1 MRSEMCTCTRRAD
14 FPQESQLGRHS
25 GRLLCCTPGG
35 IRERKKKS
43 GKGFNGEE
51 LDFNLG
57 CHQVYPCASPPHLDG
72 RTRRGEEGACVGK
85 GQTKSDREGK
95 LQGKVSL
102 HPHLEQGGMA
112 PVKKKKKAKAVDAT
126 IFSLTDGS

>member
-1 MRSEMCTCTRRAD
+1 MCTCTRRAD
-14 FPQESQLGRHS
+14 ASPRSPSL
-25 GRLLCCTPGG
+25 GG
-35 IRERKKKS
+35 ILEGHSVARQVASEKEKNKKKS

>member
-1 MRSEMCTCTRRAD
+1 M
-14 FPQESQLGRHS
+14 
-25 GRLLCCTPGG
+25 GG
-35 IRERKKKS
+35 ILEGHSVARQVASEKEKKKS

-72 RTRRGEEGACVGK
+72 RTRRGEEGDCVGK